1 MTRAA
6 GIPAGPAGLPGAA
19 VGGLAPGGPAAD
31 GDLAARAAELVRDAV
46 LGDLAR
52 RVVADCGAD
61 VGLVGVPGPA
71 GPRGGP
77 GGMVLRHW
85 AGTRADLLHDLAV
98 PAGTGLGG
106 RALAERVPSW
116 VPDYRAATTISHH
129 YDAAVTAEDL
139 YAMLTVPLLHG
150 GTVHGVVYAS
160 LRAVVPFGDVRIAAV
175 TRLAAAATRALAGAA
190 AWSGP
195 PDAGP
200 PDGGSGRVR
209 PPAALTRREHEVLRW
224 AATGRTN
231 PEIAAELG
239 LTRNTVTGYLK
250 SALRKLGVRNRTEL
264 AVAAREAGLLAP
276 APGPGEA
283 SPAGASRGPTPPVVA
298 RSGVAQS
305 GGPRSDG
312 ARSVVARSG
321 GAAGLRG

>member
-6 GIPAGPAGLPGAA
+6 DTPIQAAGGAVTRA
-19 VGGLAPGGPAAD
+19 VTPVAPVAPVPGGLAPDRPD
-31 GDLAARAAELVRDAV
+31 DLAVRAAELVRDAL

-61 VGLVGVPGPA
+61 VGLVGVPDEDPARRARAGA
-71 GPRGGP
+71 GPD
-77 GGMVLRHW
+77 GMVLRRW

-106 RALAERVPSW
+106 RALAERAPNW

-129 YDAAVTAEDL
+129 YDAAVVAEDL

-150 GTVHGVVYAS
+150 GTVYGVVYAS

-175 TRLAAAATRALAGAA
+175 TKLAAAATRALAGAA

-195 PDAGP
+195 GP
-200 PDGGSGRVR
+200 WNGSGPRR
-209 PPAALTRREHEVLRW
+209 AAAAPLPTPLTRREHEVLRW

-231 PEIAAELG
+231 PEIAAQLG

-250 SALRKLGVRNRTEL
+250 SAMHKLGVRNRTEL
-264 AVAAREAGLLAP
+264 ALAARESGLVDEAG
-276 APGPGEA
+276 
-283 SPAGASRGPTPPVVA
+283 
-298 RSGVAQS
+298 
-305 GGPRSDG
+305 
-312 ARSVVARSG
+312 
-321 GAAGLRG
+321 

>member
-6 GIPAGPAGLPGAA
+6 DTPTRAAGGRDT
-19 VGGLAPGGPAAD
+19 GGRAAD
-31 GDLAARAAELVRDAV
+31 GPDADDLARRAADLVRDAV

-61 VGLVGVPGPA
+61 VGLVGVPEPGRRTRGPE
-71 GPRGGP
+71 
-77 GGMVLRHW
+77 GMVLRHW

-106 RALAERVPSW
+106 RALAERAPTW

-190 AWSGP
+190 AWSG
-195 PDAGP
+195 A
-200 PDGGSGRVR
+200 PDGGRSPRAAAPA
-209 PPAALTRREHEVLRW
+209 PPARPAVLTRREHEVLRW

-231 PEIAAELG
+231 PEIAAQLG
-239 LTRNTVTGYLK
+239 LTCNTVTGYLK
-250 SALRKLGVRNRTEL
+250 NAMHKLGVRNRTEL
-264 AVAAREAGLLAP
+264 ALAARESGLLAP
-276 APGPGEA
+276 G
-283 SPAGASRGPTPPVVA
+283 AGVS
-298 RSGVAQS
+298 
-305 GGPRSDG
+305 
-312 ARSVVARSG
+312 
-321 GAAGLRG
+321 